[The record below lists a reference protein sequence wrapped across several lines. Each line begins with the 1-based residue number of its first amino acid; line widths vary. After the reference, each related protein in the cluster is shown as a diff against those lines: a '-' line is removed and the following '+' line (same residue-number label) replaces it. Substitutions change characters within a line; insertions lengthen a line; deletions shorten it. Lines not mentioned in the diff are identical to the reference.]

1 MNKKTMERRDAS
13 RDHIAD
19 MKTKELKLE
28 MIERILNYLD
38 ANNKLRIPAN
48 ELGWP
53 PNLYLFNKPV
63 MPFIAS
69 SICFEGDVLRIDIR
83 SSDDFYNQMSGTL
96 SGTIRISHKDECYSI
111 GSDIKYMLS
120 IKGLRS
126 LEGILYANHIRYSAK
141 PISKPKW

>member
-1 MNKKTMERRDAS
+1 
-13 RDHIAD
+13 

-38 ANNKLRIPAN
+38 TNNKLRIPAN
-48 ELGWP
+48 EMDWP

-63 MPFIAS
+63 MPFIVS
-69 SICFEGDVLRIDIR
+69 SIYFEGDVLCIDIR
-83 SSDDFYNQMSGTL
+83 SSDDFYNQMRGTL
-96 SGTIRISHKDECYSI
+96 SETIKISHKDECYSI

-120 IKGLRS
+120 IKGLRC
-126 LEGILYANHIRYSAK
+126 LEGILYTNHIRYSVK